1 MVQHGKLDFLCV
13 SFLIAGHT
21 KFLPDLSFAKI
32 AKDYNRS
39 DVFNT
44 QELKDVI
51 ALHADVVVDQGEIVC
66 DWRTKFDAQSTSSTL
81 LHRLRQLM
89 CSWTCNSPWS
99 WHDTASHFYTSAYM
113 NARRRASWEAS

>member
-66 DWRTKFDAQSTSSTL
+66 DWRTKFDAQILVRRSFTAFGSSCAPGPVTHHGHGMTPPLTSILVHT
-81 LHRLRQLM
+81 
-89 CSWTCNSPWS
+89 
-99 WHDTASHFYTSAYM
+99 
-113 NARRRASWEAS
+113 